1 MTALSIFLII
11 AAVGFGFLLV
21 SLVFGELF
29 DVLGL
34 DHGAVD
40 AGGHGFIDS
49 RVVSVFVTAFGGFG
63 AVGVWAGMN
72 ALVSSLIG
80 VAGGVTLAFV
90 VSLFGRFLVSQQASS
105 SVSSSQLVGRT
116 AQVVVTIPAGGVGQ
130 VSCRIGE
137 ERLERIA
144 RASDG
149 GELKH
154 GTLVRIDDIG
164 GDSIIVS
171 PHVAPTDLGFRAP
184 N

>member
-1 MTALSIFLII
+1 MTALSIFLVI
-11 AAVGFGFLLV
+11 AAIGFGFLLV
-21 SLVFGELF
+21 SLILGDLS
-29 DVLGL
+29 DMLGL
-34 DHGAVD
+34 HVGD

-72 ALVSSLIG
+72 TLVSSLIG

-137 ERLERIA
+137 ERLERLA

-171 PHVAPTDLGFRAP
+171 QHVAPTDMTFRAP
-184 N
+184 V

>member
-1 MTALSIFLII
+1 MTALSVFLVI
-11 AAVGFGFLLV
+11 AAIGFGFLLV
-21 SLVFGELF
+21 SLIIGDLSDLLGF
-29 DVLGL
+29 DVG
-34 DHGAVD
+34 GAD
-40 AGGHGFIDS
+40 ASGHGFIDS
-49 RVVSVFVTAFGGFG
+49 RVISVFVTAFGGFG
-63 AVGVWAGMN
+63 AIGVWAGMN
-72 ALVSSLIG
+72 TVLSSLIG
-80 VAGGVTLAFV
+80 VAGGVILAFV

-105 SVSSSQLVGRT
+105 SVNAQQLIGRT

-137 ERLERIA
+137 ERLERLA

-154 GTLVRIDDIG
+154 GALVRIDDIG

-171 PHVAPTDLGFRAP
+171 PHAAPPDLTFRAP